1 MQELEESD
9 DDDAIESE
17 RSVLMMGVDEERRRR
32 HVSVVCHTILVNT
45 VLKLPLISD
54 LSNNLIKL
62 QVKCI
67 IFCVIIVHVW
77 FKFLFF

>member
-1 MQELEESD
+1 MQKLEESD

-62 QVKCI
+62 QVKC
-67 IFCVIIVHVW
+67 
-77 FKFLFF
+77 L